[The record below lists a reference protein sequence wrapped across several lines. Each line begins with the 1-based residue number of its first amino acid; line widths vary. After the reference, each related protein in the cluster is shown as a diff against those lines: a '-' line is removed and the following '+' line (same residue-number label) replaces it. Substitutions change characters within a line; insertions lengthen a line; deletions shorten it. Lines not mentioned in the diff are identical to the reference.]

1 MQFIFPEGY
10 DQNFDLVIDPN
21 LTFSSFTGSTADNW
35 GMTACPD
42 VNKNLIAAGIVFG
55 SGYPLSTGPFDGSF
69 NGGQVDI
76 GVTKFNATGSGII
89 FSTYVGGSDEESPH
103 SLIVNDANEL
113 YIFGATSSTNFP
125 TSGSAYQTSKD
136 GGSLFLFDNFV
147 SFDGGSD
154 AYITKLSAGGNT
166 LLGSTY
172 LGGSGNDAASFG
184 STIAFNYGDIFRGE
198 IMVDANSNVYVTSST
213 NSTDFPIA
221 GGFDNTLGGTQD
233 AFVAKLNSNLSSLLW
248 STYIGGSGLESGN
261 SVQLSS
267 TGDIF
272 VGGGTTSTDLP
283 ATSGHLN
290 PGFKGGTTDGYVMK
304 FIAPAYGSP
313 AATYL
318 GTNDY
323 DQAYFV
329 QLDIDDFVY
338 VYGQTKGPYT
348 VTAGHYVNPNS
359 GQFIHKLSNNLVT
372 SQWSSFF
379 GRMSGNEEIS
389 PTAFLVSDCYEIY
402 IAGWGGTVNSANS
415 TAVNSTTTGFPVTTD
430 AYQLTTSGSNFYL
443 AQFTKDMVTLKYA
456 TFMGSTTGSSDHVDG
471 GT

>member
-1 MQFIFPEGY
+1 MKIKLLLISVLFYSIALGQNEIWIRPNHGQWHDNVEYLINVPGGQMFLENGGFTYAFTNFGKNHIHDDGEKHHDEEIKSHVVRTKFLNANSDLYFEELNQASFYENYFLGNDSTRWRSEIVPCNEVRYKSLYNQIDLHLYEQNATLKYDVVVHPGGNPADFKVEYKGQDDLYLLNDELFIETSLATIIEGKPKAYQIINGNEMEVPCYYELTNGVMQFIFPEGY

-213 NSTDFPIA
+213 N
-221 GGFDNTLGGTQD
+221 
-233 AFVAKLNSNLSSLLW
+233 
-248 STYIGGSGLESGN
+248 
-261 SVQLSS
+261 
-267 TGDIF
+267 
-272 VGGGTTSTDLP
+272 
-283 ATSGHLN
+283 
-290 PGFKGGTTDGYVMK
+290 
-304 FIAPAYGSP
+304 
-313 AATYL
+313 
-318 GTNDY
+318 
-323 DQAYFV
+323 
-329 QLDIDDFVY
+329 
-338 VYGQTKGPYT
+338 
-348 VTAGHYVNPNS
+348 
-359 GQFIHKLSNNLVT
+359 
-372 SQWSSFF
+372 
-379 GRMSGNEEIS
+379 
-389 PTAFLVSDCYEIY
+389 
-402 IAGWGGTVNSANS
+402 
-415 TAVNSTTTGFPVTTD
+415 
-430 AYQLTTSGSNFYL
+430 
-443 AQFTKDMVTLKYA
+443 
-456 TFMGSTTGSSDHVDG
+456 
-471 GT
+471 